1 MPSHSLSIDD
11 TCIVQEPGQAP
22 REATIVQVDG
32 DSILV
37 HFKGRDSRMDK
48 WIDVRSIRGA
58 YQEPTKNGSLE
69 QSRTPYVEDSDD
81 SGDDDEAD
89 DDQSFE
95 SPDVPQQPTAQ
106 KQQKPRSI
114 EKVVFGQYLIKTWYF
129 SPYPLNAPTSDL
141 QRHLPATN
149 RIVQSGRNLLTERIE
164 SSVLWVCYRCFKY
177 MPGLSYQLHK
187 DECTQTSPPGR
198 KVYYDHLRTI
208 SIYEVDGAHN
218 KVYCQNLSLFCK
230 FFIDTKTLYFDC
242 EGFLFYILTKTRPT
256 GEEDIVGYFSKEKIS
271 FDQNNL
277 ACILTLPPYQKKG
290 FGLLMIEFSYE
301 LSRRSGIIGGPERPL
316 SDLGL
321 LSYLSYWVST
331 LIRFFQQQ
339 LSILHGLETD
349 SNGAYRSIG
358 RPLDVPRRP
367 KKKRRLSDENFSD
380 TSSSDS
386 PEPPVRPAEYFS
398 RAMPGGGVRTDVKY
412 EATLQEIADATSLT
426 PRDVSFVMNEIGFL
440 MKKITMDSG
449 EEHLLVTYEMV
460 EQVAKRRRIRE
471 PQFNPQF
478 ALL

>member
-1 MPSHSLSIDD
+1 MPSLSLSIDD
-11 TCIVQEPGQAP
+11 TCIVQEQGQAP
-22 REATIVQVDG
+22 REAVIVQVDG

-48 WIDVRSIRGA
+48 WIDVRSIRGFH
-58 YQEPTKNGSLE
+58 QESTNGSRE
-69 QSRTPYVEDSDD
+69 QKRAPPAELSDD
-81 SGDDDEAD
+81 SGGDDDDA
-89 DDQSFE
+89 DDQSE
-95 SPDVPQQPTAQ
+95 APDAGLQPATQ
-106 KQQKPRSI
+106 KQQKARSI
-114 EKVVFGQYLIKTWYF
+114 EKVVFGHYLIKTWYF
-129 SPYPLNAPTSDL
+129 SPYPLEAPTTDL
-141 QRHLPATN
+141 QRHRPTTN
-149 RIVQSGRNLLTERIE
+149 KILSDGRVFTERIE
-164 SSVLWVCYRCFKY
+164 PSVLWVCYRCFKY
-177 MPGLSYQLHK
+177 MSGLSYQQHK

-198 KVYYDHLRTI
+198 KVYHDHQRNT
-208 SIYEVDGAHN
+208 SIYEVDGAN
-218 KVYCQNLSLFCK
+218 KKVYCQNLSLFCK

-290 FGLLMIEFSYE
+290 FGMLMIEFSYE

-321 LSYLSYWVST
+321 LSYMSYWVGT

-349 SNGAYRSIG
+349 SNGVYRSIG
-358 RPLDVPRRP
+358 RPLDVPRRSR
-367 KKKRRLSDENFSD
+367 KRPRLSDENLSD
-380 TSSSDS
+380 TSSSGSLD
-386 PEPPVRPAEYFS
+386 PPVRPIEYFS
-398 RAMPGGGVRTDVKY
+398 RVMPDGGVRTDVKY

-426 PRDVSFVMNEIGFL
+426 LRDVSFVLNEIGFL
-440 MKKITMDSG
+440 MKKITIDG
-449 EEHLLVTYEMV
+449 GEEEHLLVTYEMV

-471 PQFNPQF
+471 PQFDPQF